1 MDMIYTDAARRELG
15 VLQEYELDLAIGED
29 ENDFALTMARASH
42 CCAPG
47 AFVYAENTEYG
58 GIVDALRSRPAADEI
73 TYTGRTW
80 HGILNSKVIEPDS
93 GEDYL
98 TVSGDANE
106 VILDTIGRL
115 GLSNLFRIAGN
126 VQTSP
131 NMAALTLPYSSNV
144 GLKLTQISPSEFR
157 LTGEQTQDQDMWF
170 TFKINAKFA
179 NLSANTKYVFT
190 CFLSG
195 NGNNRLVPGVMS
207 TGGWI
212 CNAYNNAVYQP
223 TENKTINYFYLANSL
238 YGAGE
243 IDVTLKFYYGLADEY
258 TGEYVPA
265 VVPMDVPA
273 SGITITD
280 YRFPRYC
287 KGYDGIRAM
296 LAAHGAK
303 LVLRMQ
309 NGMVTLSAAPAV
321 RLEDADTDDASVSLD
336 VTRAYHTVNHLICLG
351 RGELA
356 ARTVLHLYADATG
369 SISTTKTQTGL
380 DEITEVY
387 DYPSVESVEDL
398 EQKGRQKL
406 AELWQPAQVEA
417 AMDASAGD
425 LDVGDSMR
433 AIDEVTGIEVAATIT
448 KKIVTVRNGRVT
460 VDYKV
465 GV

>member
-47 AFVYAENTEYG
+47 AFVYAENTECG

-73 TYTGRTW
+73 TCTGRTW

-106 VILDTIGRL
+106 V
-115 GLSNLFRIAGN
+115 
-126 VQTSP
+126 
-131 NMAALTLPYSSNV
+131 
-144 GLKLTQISPSEFR
+144 
-157 LTGEQTQDQDMWF
+157 
-170 TFKINAKFA
+170 
-179 NLSANTKYVFT
+179 
-190 CFLSG
+190 LSG
-195 NGNNRLVPGVMS
+195 LVDRFGI
-207 TGGWI
+207 GGSGELMHGKNLVKSYHVTQASKPYTVI
-212 CNAYNNAVYQP
+212 LQ
-223 TENKTINYFYLANSL
+223 T
-238 YGAGE
+238 E
-243 IDVTLKFYYGLADEY
+243 IDELFPNTEYMLSFIGAAGLKFYLNENLFTWKTVTA
-258 TGEYVPA
+258 TGEWQSVQVKTKADVTISKDNGLQYIA
-265 VVPMDVPA
+265 GYGWIIAKNSDTNTVVASLDKVQIELGTVATEYEPYREFYSSPGLFSASAAA
-273 SGITITD
+273 SGIPITE

-387 DYPSVESVEDL
+387 DYPSVESIEDL

>member
-1 MDMIYTDAARRELG
+1 MDLIYTDAARRELG

-93 GEDYL
+93 GKNYL

-106 VILDTIGRL
+106 VLAFLVVRL
-115 GLSNLFRIAGN
+115 
-126 VQTSP
+126 
-131 NMAALTLPYSSNV
+131 
-144 GLKLTQISPSEFR
+144 E
-157 LTGEQTQDQDMWF
+157 
-170 TFKINAKFA
+170 
-179 NLSANTKYVFT
+179 
-190 CFLSG
+190 LSG
-195 NGNNRLVPGVMS
+195 LFS
-207 TGGWI
+207 AA
-212 CNAYNNAVYQP
+212 NA
-223 TENKTINYFYLANSL
+223 
-238 YGAGE
+238 
-243 IDVTLKFYYGLADEY
+243 
-258 TGEYVPA
+258 
-265 VVPMDVPA
+265 A
-273 SGITITD
+273 SGISISG
-280 YRFPRYC
+280 YQFPRYC
-287 KGYDGIRAM
+287 KGYDGIRAL

-303 LVLRMQ
+303 LVLRMR

-351 RGELA
+351 KGELA
-356 ARTVLHLYADATG
+356 ARTVLHLYADETG

-380 DEITEVY
+380 DEIAEVY
-387 DYPSVESVEDL
+387 DYPSVESVADL

-406 AELWQPAQVEA
+406 AELWQPARVVA
-417 AMDASAGD
+417 AMDESAGD
-425 LDVGDSMR
+425 LDVGDSKG

-448 KKIVTVRNGRVT
+448 KKIVTVRNGRIT